1 MDGLEHSFLPEVR
14 PNLDMVGEFF
24 RLPLETILPD
34 PHQPRRLFTADLYE
48 ELFAGEKNLAEL
60 LHQWLAVGQ
69 SRRAS
74 LAHQQ
79 AVESL
84 TQLTRTIQQHG
95 LINPITVRPAD
106 PEQVPAGVKYI
117 IITGER
123 RWWSYIWLQA
133 QEQTIGPAGASAHF
147 IPALVIPQPM
157 NPRALQLIENMA
169 REDLSAT
176 ERAEGLVVLRRELS
190 PDTSKL
196 IAWKEIELLLSI
208 SRSYRVRLLNVLYL
222 CPEARLLVAENNLSE
237 KTIRPVTDK
246 LLKNPELQVRAI
258 KQLISWQ
265 KADEPYGYKRLA
277 EYVERILEGEN
288 SPSPAENGAEMATG
302 RASWHK
308 SITSQLHKT
317 LQALDQLEPEIY
329 PQLAESLSQ
338 DDTLRE
344 TLHRLR
350 DHLNALLG
358 EYN

>member
-1 MDGLEHSFLPEVR
+1 MNGSEYSVLPEVNA
-14 PNLDMVGEFF
+14 NLDLAGEIL
-24 RLPLETILPD
+24 RLPLNSIFPD
-34 PHQPRRLFTADLYE
+34 PDQPRRLFTADLYE
-48 ELFAGEKNLAEL
+48 QLFSGEKSLAEL
-60 LHQWLAVGQ
+60 LHHWLAVGQ

-79 AVESL
+79 AVENL

-106 PEQVPAGVKYI
+106 PQQVPAGVNYMI
-117 IITGER
+117 VTGER

-133 QEQTIGPAGASAHF
+133 QEQSVGPAGASPHL
-147 IPALVIPQPM
+147 IPAILLTQSV

-176 ERAEGLVVLRRELS
+176 ERAEGLMVLRRELS

-196 IAWKEIELLLSI
+196 MAWKEIELLLSI

-222 CPEARLLVAENNLSE
+222 CPEARQLVAENNLSE

-246 LLKNPELQVRAI
+246 LLKNPELQIRAI

-288 SPSPAENGAEMATG
+288 PQPAENEAETSTN
-302 RASWHK
+302 RAPWHK
-308 SITSQLHKT
+308 TITSQLHKT

-329 PQLAESLSQ
+329 PQLAESLAQ